1 MSSLTQEQ
9 EAASYHTFRHIEA
22 VRNYLNKFV
31 YSLLRRGEKHDQS
44 KLESPEVELFTEMTP
59 ILNGLTF
66 GSTEYD
72 ESKAK
77 LGPALEH
84 HYAKNRH
91 HPEHWP
97 SVDSKEADII
107 DEHVKH
113 LLVTG
118 YEPDNEIIHILID
131 HAASL
136 RSPVNNMSL
145 LDHSEM
151 LCDWKASSERHHDGN
166 IRKSIEHNAKRFNMS
181 RQLVN
186 IYKATLEVF
195 TDDDK

>member
-1 MSSLTQEQ
+1 MSNLTKEQ
-9 EAASYHTFRHIEA
+9 EAANYHTFRHIET
-22 VRNYLNKFV
+22 VRNYLNKFIC
-31 YSLLRRGEKHDQS
+31 SLMRRGEKHDQS

-59 ILNGLTF
+59 LLANLTL
-66 GSTEYD
+66 GTPEYE

-97 SVDSKEADII
+97 EVESKDADLLESHIAT
-107 DEHVKH
+107 
-113 LLVTG
+113 LLVNSRKDDD
-118 YEPDNEIIHILID
+118 ELVKILQEYV
-131 HAASL
+131 ASL
-136 RSPVNNMSL
+136 RSPLNNMNL

-151 LCDWKASSERHHDGN
+151 LCDWKASSERQNDGN
-166 IRKSIEHNAKRFNMS
+166 IRKSIKLNGERFGMS
-181 RQLVN
+181 KQLMN
-186 IYKATLEVF
+186 IYEATLEVF

>member
-1 MSSLTQEQ
+1 MSGLTQEQ
-9 EAASYHTFRHIEA
+9 EAANYHTFRHIET

-31 YSLLRRGEKHDQS
+31 CSLMRRGEKHDQS

-59 ILNGLTF
+59 ILSSLTF
-66 GSTEYD
+66 GTPEYE

-97 SVDSKEADII
+97 EVESKEADIVE
-107 DEHVKH
+107 EHIQT
-113 LLVTG
+113 LLVNG
-118 YEPDNEIIHILID
+118 RDEEDALIQTLKD
-131 HAASL
+131 YVSSL
-136 RSPVNNMSL
+136 RSPLNNMSL

-151 LCDWKASSERHHDGN
+151 LCDWKASSERHNDGN
-166 IRKSIEHNAKRFNMS
+166 IRKSIEYNAARFGMS
-181 RQLVN
+181 KQLINV
-186 IYKATLEVF
+186 YKSTLDVF